1 MGLFPNPL
9 DFVGKAI
16 GLVDGLFRDA
26 DEKADYE
33 LKLGK
38 MVQQRDSELEETF
51 RKQIEA
57 KERVMVAEMTQGDNY
72 TKRARPT
79 VVYAGL
85 IIMALNYMVL
95 PWVAHFSGQVLPAI
109 EIPAIFWTAWGGVVA
124 TWSIGRDVNRQKL
137 GVSIAK
143 T

>member
-1 MGLFPNPL
+1 MGFNPL
-9 DFVGKAI
+9 DIVGKVV
-16 GLVDGLFRDA
+16 GLADGLFRDA
-26 DEKADYE
+26 DEKADFK
-33 LKLGK
+33 LKLGAL
-38 MVQQRDSELEETF
+38 VQERDGELEKTF
-51 RKQIEA
+51 RKQLEA

-95 PWVAHFSGQVLPAI
+95 PWVAHFSGQLLPTI

-137 GVSIAK
+137 GVLLGKA
-143 T
+143 